1 MVRFIEVIKKKDT
14 LYLFTEY
21 VEGGS
26 LTSLIGALPPS
37 LPPLTRIIEEFGCVP
52 ETMCVVYVPQILA
65 GLAYLHERGII
76 HRDIKGSNI
85 LLTKGGQIK
94 LTDFGVSGAF
104 LVVMCAHVGVR
115 GVFETVFGENKG
127 FNPVFINIPI
137 SHPQRRREALQC
149 RRHALLECV
158 DPPLSSPHLAP
169 SPRRHYRDLT
179 HTLVHPI
186 PAKHARPSCTKAISS

>member
-1 MVRFIEVIKKKDT
+1 MHKTSLTLCIADVVRFIEVIKKKDT

-26 LTSLIGALPPS
+26 LTSLIGAPS
-37 LPPLTRIIEEFGCVP
+37 PSRPPLTRLVEEFGCVP

-94 LTDFGVSGAF
+94 LTDFGVSGAC
-104 LVVMCAHVGVR
+104 LAWPSAPPAGDVR
-115 GVFETVFGENKG
+115 GRVSV
-127 FNPVFINIPI
+127 
-137 SHPQRRREALQC
+137 
-149 RRHALLECV
+149 CV
-158 DPPLSSPHLAP
+158 
-169 SPRRHYRDLT
+169 
-179 HTLVHPI
+179 
-186 PAKHARPSCTKAISS
+186 